1 MSSANAL
8 ALEGIVKYTR
18 REKTGMKNRYIGR
31 RVHFIHL
38 RERVCEYAVKASLL
52 RFGSFRFNTE
62 KAIIS

>member
-1 MSSANAL
+1 M
-8 ALEGIVKYTR
+8 KYTR
-18 REKTGMKNRYIGR
+18 REKIGMENRYVGR
-31 RVHFIHL
+31 RIHFIHL